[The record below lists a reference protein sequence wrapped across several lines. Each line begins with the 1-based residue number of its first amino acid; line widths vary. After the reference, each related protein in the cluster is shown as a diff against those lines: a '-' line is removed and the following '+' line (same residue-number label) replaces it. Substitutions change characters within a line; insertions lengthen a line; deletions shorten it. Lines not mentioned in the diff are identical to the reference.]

1 MEEQIEFNPEKFIE
15 RIKKKPFIFLCGIIL
30 ILLIILLIGYYLGI
44 ENGIASSNLFYQNI
58 TQNCIGIL

>member
-15 RIKKKPFIFLCGIIL
+15 RIKKKPFIIFCGIIL
-30 ILLIILLIGYYLGI
+30 IILIIFLIGYYLGI
-44 ENGIASSNLFYQNI
+44 EKGIGAANVFYQNI